1 MIHDS
6 YVRGLKAF
14 LAGSVFIGMA
24 CCGFD
29 ATVARA
35 DSSKGQWYKGNLH
48 THSLWSDGN
57 DYPEMIV
64 DWYKEHGYNFL
75 GLSDHNVLLDGE
87 KWTGAE
93 TNRGGS
99 EALER
104 YIKKFG
110 TNWVEL
116 KSEHGKTAVRL
127 KTLVD
132 FRGKFEQPERF
143 LLIPAEEVSAH
154 YKVLP
159 IHMCVSNI
167 RDLILPQSGDSR
179 AEVIQNNVNAVL
191 EQRKATGQPMI
202 PHINHPNFGWALT
215 AEDIMG
221 VKGERFME
229 LWNGHPSVHNYGDKN
244 RASVERIYD
253 IVLTKRLAELG
264 LEPIWG
270 TAVDDA
276 HHYLG
281 SPLGKSAP
289 GRGWIMVHAENLKP
303 ESIIAAMEAG
313 DFYASSGVKL
323 KEIRRE
329 KDKLAI
335 EIEPED
341 GVTYTTQFIG
351 TQKGYDTKSEPLPL
365 KEGNPFP
372 TTRKYSDDIGKVLA
386 EVKGTSPCY
395 NLKGDEIYVRAKVI
409 SSKLKENYY
418 QKGDLETAWV
428 QPLVTGVK

>member
-1 MIHDS
+1 MKDARVLLFGAILAVVLLS
-6 YVRGLKAF
+6 GLNVPAEE
-14 LAGSVFIGMA
+14 
-24 CCGFD
+24 
-29 ATVARA
+29 
-35 DSSKGQWYKGNLH
+35 KGQWLKGNLH

-75 GLSDHNVLLDGE
+75 ALSDHNVLLSGQR
-87 KWTGAE
+87 WTGAN

-99 EALER
+99 VALER
-104 YIKKFG
+104 YVAKFG

-116 KSEHGKTAVRL
+116 KTEAGKTAVRL
-127 KTLVD
+127 KTLAE
-132 FRGKFEQPERF
+132 FRGKFEEPGKF
-143 LLIPAEEVSAH
+143 LLVPGEEISAQ

-167 RDLILPQSGDSR
+167 RDVVLPQTGGSR
-179 AEVIQNNVNAVL
+179 AEVLQNNVNAVL
-191 EQRKATGQPMI
+191 EQRMVTGQPMI

-229 LWNGHPSVHNYGDKN
+229 IWNGHPVVHNYGDKDH
-244 RASVERIYD
+244 ASVERIYD

-264 LEPIWG
+264 MEPIWC

-281 SPLGKSAP
+281 TVEKESRP
-289 GRGWIMVHAENLKP
+289 GRGWIMVHAEKLTP

-335 EIEPED
+335 EIEPEE

-351 TQKGYDTKSEPLPL
+351 TRKGYDTKSEPLPL
-365 KEGNPFP
+365 KGGNPFP
-372 TTRKYSDDIGKVLA
+372 TTRKYSDEIGMVLA